1 MPAGTYQHKAYADT
15 YPGTVWGSDNLGIGS
30 ILSSRDPALVD
41 FSSRPNILTTYGN
54 ARARRPVASG

>member
-30 ILSSRDPALVD
+30 ILSSRGPAVVD
-41 FSSRPNILTTYGN
+41 FSPPPNILTTYGKP
-54 ARARRPVASG
+54 ARRPSAPH